1 MKKLSLCLSLL
12 LFLCCLSVK
21 GKDSVAVQS
30 LTAEQ
35 KIADFEY
42 LYAVLRDNY
51 PFFGVAERKYGVD
64 WLAKHDEYVE
74 RVAATAD
81 NKDYIAKLNRIINEL
96 RDGHLDIFPTVLPEY
111 FEGIYSSAP
120 GYKKWVKMIKRSG
133 RRAAYW
139 SNMFPSKPKMNVDN
153 ASQPVIS
160 FYSDSMFLGGKVAY
174 MRIASLD
181 MKSLIVDGEKIDR
194 FLSSIG
200 DAVVW

>member
-1 MKKLSLCLSLL
+1 MKKLSLWLSVL
-12 LFLCCLSVK
+12 LFLCCLSVIEQA
-21 GKDSVAVQS
+21 SVSVQS

-111 FEGIYSSAP
+111 F
-120 GYKKWVKMIKRSG
+120 
-133 RRAAYW
+133 
-139 SNMFPSKPKMNVDN
+139 
-153 ASQPVIS
+153 
-160 FYSDSMFLGGKVAY
+160 
-174 MRIASLD
+174 
-181 MKSLIVDGEKIDR
+181 
-194 FLSSIG
+194 
-200 DAVVW
+200 

>member
-1 MKKLSLCLSLL
+1 MQKLSLCLSLL

-21 GKDSVAVQS
+21 GQDSVSVQS

-111 FEGIYSSAP
+111 FEEIYSSAP

-133 RRAAYW
+133 RRAEYW
-139 SNMFPSKPKMNVDN
+139 SSMFPSKPKVNVGD
-153 ASQPVIS
+153 ASRPVIS
-160 FYSDSMFLGGKVAY
+160 FYSDSMFLEGKVAY
-174 MRIASLD
+174 IA
-181 MKSLIVDGEKIDR
+181 
-194 FLSSIG
+194 
-200 DAVVW
+200 